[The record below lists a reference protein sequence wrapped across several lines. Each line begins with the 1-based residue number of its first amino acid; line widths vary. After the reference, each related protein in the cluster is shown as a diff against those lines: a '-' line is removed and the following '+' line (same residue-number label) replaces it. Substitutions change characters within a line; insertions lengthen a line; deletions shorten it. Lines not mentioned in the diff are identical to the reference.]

1 MRFKKA
7 SIFKADGCVSINSS
21 KANPSLRADLF
32 GDWREKVVY
41 PTTDGNALR
50 IYTTTEKTNYKICEE
65 FDKNS
70 LSVKMLYEDNT
81 EKKSADM
88 KYRALII

>member
-21 KANPSLRADLF
+21 KANPSLQADLF
-32 GDWREKVVY
+32 GDWREEVVY

-50 IYTTTEKTNYKICEE
+50 
-65 FDKNS
+65 
-70 LSVKMLYEDNT
+70 V
-81 EKKSADM
+81 
-88 KYRALII
+88 

>member
-1 MRFKKA
+1 MA

-32 GDWREKVVY
+32 GDCREEVVY

-50 IYTTTEKTNYKICEE
+50 IYTTTEKTNY
-65 FDKNS
+65 
-70 LSVKMLYEDNT
+70 
-81 EKKSADM
+81 
-88 KYRALII
+88 

>member
-1 MRFKKA
+1 MA

-41 PTTDGNALR
+41 PTT
-50 IYTTTEKTNYKICEE
+50 EKTNY
-65 FDKNS
+65 
-70 LSVKMLYEDNT
+70 
-81 EKKSADM
+81 
-88 KYRALII
+88 

>member
-21 KANPSLRADLF
+21 KASASLRKSWLF
-32 GDWREKVVY
+32 GDWREVY

-50 IYTTTEKTNYKICEE
+50 VYTTTEKDELLN
-65 FDKNS
+65 
-70 LSVKMLYEDNT
+70 
-81 EKKSADM
+81 
-88 KYRALII
+88 R